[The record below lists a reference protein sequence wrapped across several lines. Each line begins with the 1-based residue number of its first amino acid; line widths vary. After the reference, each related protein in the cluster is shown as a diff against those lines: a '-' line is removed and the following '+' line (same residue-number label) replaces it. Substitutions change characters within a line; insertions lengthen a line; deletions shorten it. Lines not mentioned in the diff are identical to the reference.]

1 MAGIRNPP
9 RESGDM
15 LVMTL
20 TEEHLKL
27 NNGFRLKPG
36 HEAEKCIV
44 SKLREKEREAI
55 AHNGWAH
62 LTMRDFQDGS
72 LHQMDLSKHATNYY
86 ILDDWHVFVQ
96 ARNNNKHSNYHLR
109 PGTQVAFCCLAGLGI
124 AGWLISV
131 LVAIQ
136 HHTTQGGA
144 KVEKRDVKLGM
155 ILLGINICIT
165 VTSVVVFTW
174 WRSRVMMREMCVKAA
189 LIKQK
194 EATEEAER
202 KSMSKSVAV
211 ANASH
216 EVRTALAGIT
226 GLLNSILDASRIEA
240 GKMQVEEDEFD
251 LQELLEDVVDLYYP
265 VGMKKGVDVI
275 LDPCDESVEKFRR
288 VRGDRGK
295 LKQVLSNL
303 LFNAIKFTD
312 EGYVA
317 LRGFVATFCGVPA
330 KTGGGEEEEEVNDSV
345 LERKDGGIEYIF
357 KVVDTG
363 KGIPKEK
370 RNSVFENYSQVKDM
384 GRGKK
389 HQLGHGLGL
398 GIAQSLVRLMG
409 GEIGIEDKETG
420 ERGTCFKFNIVLDNI
435 VILESSSSHNNN
447 INTYSSGHHVVVFMH
462 CEERGKIIGRFLES
476 RGIKVSLV
484 QKGHQQLSRK
494 LKKIKRGAL
503 NLPRSTTTPLPSYY
517 SSSSSS
523 KEELEDETMPLHTN
537 TCMVLIIIDTSA
549 AGEALFPEVI
559 KAVSEFHR
567 DLQPGCVRVLWIDTT
582 ALGRGVDN
590 NFQLP
595 STDLIVSKPLQGS
608 RLHSVLGLLPDFAS
622 SSQLGEIQVVIEK
635 EKEEEDDENDGGS
648 SSSEKKAL
656 TGKRILVVEDN
667 PTLRKICTT
676 VVSSLG
682 ALTYACTNGEE
693 ALQLVSSGLQD
704 HHHQP
709 PFDYILMDCEMPI
722 MDGFEATKRIK
733 EEGKAMGIWIPII
746 ALTAHTGKE
755 EMDKVTEAGMDYY
768 LSKPINAAT
777 LLTAIHFLDKSTTHL

>member
-20 TEEHLKL
+20 TEEDLKL

-165 VTSVVVFTW
+165 VTSVVVLTW

-226 GLLNSILDASRIEA
+226 GLIQMCRADADASAAHSELNDNLRHMESCTNDLYSLLNSILDASRIEA

-265 VGMKKGVDVI
+265 VG
-275 LDPCDESVEKFRR
+275 
-288 VRGDRGK
+288 
-295 LKQVLSNL
+295 
-303 LFNAIKFTD
+303 
-312 EGYVA
+312 
-317 LRGFVATFCGVPA
+317 
-330 KTGGGEEEEEVNDSV
+330 GGEEEVNDSV

-370 RNSVFENYSQVKDM
+370 RNTVFENYSQVKDM

-435 VILESSSSHNNN
+435 VILESSSHNNN

-537 TCMVLIIIDTSA
+537 TCMVLIMIDTSA

-582 ALGRGVDN
+582 ALGR
-590 NFQLP
+590 
-595 STDLIVSKPLQGS
+595 
-608 RLHSVLGLLPDFAS
+608 
-622 SSQLGEIQVVIEK
+622 
-635 EKEEEDDENDGGS
+635 
-648 SSSEKKAL
+648 
-656 TGKRILVVEDN
+656 DN

-755 EMDKVTEAGMDYY
+755 DMDKVTEAGMDYY

-777 LLTAIHFLDKSTTHL
+777 LLTAIHFLDKSTTHLL

>member
-1 MAGIRNPP
+1 MVNFVRSLKTMWPVYLA
-9 RESGDM
+9 
-15 LVMTL
+15 LTL
-20 TEEHLKL
+20 
-27 NNGFRLKPG
+27 
-36 HEAEKCIV
+36 
-44 SKLREKEREAI
+44 
-55 AHNGWAH
+55 
-62 LTMRDFQDGS
+62 
-72 LHQMDLSKHATNYY
+72 
-86 ILDDWHVFVQ
+86 
-96 ARNNNKHSNYHLR
+96 
-109 PGTQVAFCCLAGLGI
+109 CLAGLGI

-165 VTSVVVFTW
+165 VTSVVVLTW

-226 GLLNSILDASRIEA
+226 GLIQMCRADADASAAHSELNDNLRHMESCTNDLYSLLNSILDASRIEA

-265 VGMKKGVDVI
+265 VG
-275 LDPCDESVEKFRR
+275 
-288 VRGDRGK
+288 
-295 LKQVLSNL
+295 
-303 LFNAIKFTD
+303 
-312 EGYVA
+312 
-317 LRGFVATFCGVPA
+317 
-330 KTGGGEEEEEVNDSV
+330 GGEEEEEVNDSV
-345 LERKDGGIEYIF
+345 LERKDGGVEYIF

-389 HQLGHGLGL
+389 HQLGHGLWL

-503 NLPRSTTTPLPSYY
+503 NLPRSTTSYY

-537 TCMVLIIIDTSA
+537 TCTVLIIIDTSA

-635 EKEEEDDENDGGS
+635 DKEEEDEDNGGGS

-676 VVSSLG
+676 LVSSLG

-755 EMDKVTEAGMDYY
+755 DMDKVTEAGMDYY